1 MHTFLEG
8 IVPYVIGL
16 ILETLIADGLFTVDE
31 LNDSMLKVMSVLR
44 VEKKNK
50 PNDVGWTNGKITFK
64 MSSAKI
70 WLWARYLPEC
80 LTDKIPAFSEH

>member
-31 LNDSMLKVMSVLR
+31 LNDSMLKFMSVLR

-50 PNDVGWTNGKITFK
+50 HNDVGWTNGKITFK
-64 MSSAKI
+64 MSSTKM

-80 LTDKIPAFSEH
+80 LTDKFPAFSEH

>member
-1 MHTFLEG
+1 MW
-8 IVPYVIGL
+8 IIGQKIFSDKN
-16 ILETLIADGLFTVDE
+16 ILPIKTANIFGKQYFT
-31 LNDSMLKVMSVLR
+31 NKHVLAG

-50 PNDVGWTNGKITFK
+50 HNDVGWTNGKITFK